1 MSADRR
7 VRVSSDS
14 IDDHPVRRRRRRRR
28 RPGHFSQR
36 MTNPCPLTL
45 VAVSNPGPPR
55 SSRPTVSRSQLRRL
69 HLCDR
74 LSASASTTGNELLGS
89 PHRPQLAIACSN
101 SLSHTSHSPQIQRHG
116 DSSGD
121 FPNGMGRPKCPMPSR
136 RIHTTDTTGTTVTP
150 KGAGC
155 PAKTGHMTGLA
166 GIRV

>member
-28 RPGHFSQR
+28 PGHFSQR
-36 MTNPCPLTL
+36 MTNPCPLTV

-55 SSRPTVSRSQLRRL
+55 SSRPTVSRSQLRQL

-74 LSASASTTGNELLGS
+74 LSASASTTGNELPGS
-89 PHRPQLAIACSN
+89 PHRSLLAIACGN
-101 SLSHTSHSPQIQRHG
+101 SLSHTSHSPQIQRVG
-116 DSSGD
+116 GWGGD
-121 FPNGMGRPKCPMPSR
+121 FPYGMGRPKGRMPSR
-136 RIHTTDTTGTTVTP
+136 RIHTTDTTDTTVGP
-150 KGAGC
+150 KGMGC

-166 GIRV
+166 GFRI